1 MLMLMNQGVP
11 TSDEAFSEQGSSND
25 EVYSSS
31 EKTESKTV
39 ELIFIIITGIKIVKV
54 IKNRKKK
61 GRKHKTI

>member
-39 ELIFIIITGIKIVKV
+39 ALIFLIIAGINIVMLFKV
-54 IKNRKKK
+54 RKKR
-61 GRKHKTI
+61 GG